1 MRHQISSGIN
11 LRHTRQTRLWVP
23 PLTVPSYLAVLPCP
37 ASHLPPEEQIHMLKG
52 PSAPSYPLTPLTPLC
67 PLCPSLTA
75 GEWPWPWR
83 CPWLV
88 AQAGGSRGEKDM
100 IMDHKQQHNSHTTH
114 TWKTVHTQL
123 DTWAAPASVLDRCQ
137 DLQTHTH
144 SHSHSLCSGC
154 LPSPP
159 RLVVLC
165 RQAIVPAFQCVPSQV
180 WRSLCYPGFWL
191 AQRGYLGLG
200 QCPLHVT
207 CWWHKRRGM
216 RGKGNA
222 DCPGRRPEEEHGQ
235 WEAPEEGIRVHW
247 WVLGLIFIHTDVQI
261 VSASYSIILALVV
274 IILNGPLVVTFHCGS
289 HGLTLAHS
297 DSTGVLLVNSI
308 TDHC

>member
-114 TWKTVHTQL
+114 TWKTVHTLPPEPPHNYTHYPVSNVLLTPPDDCCVTQ
-123 DTWAAPASVLDRCQ
+123 THPNNAIAIAPRDVRQGKAGYCFLIPSWLSVGCQSSVLRPGSAVP
-137 DLQTHTH
+137 LP
-144 SHSHSLCSGC
+144 SIPGFSGC
-154 LPSPP
+154 AGLWCRSPAVCFRRRTQGKVLFGLPVVMAG
-159 RLVVLC
+159 VVLC
-165 RQAIVPAFQCVPSQV
+165 SVCSLHISQGS
-180 WRSLCYPGFWL
+180 SL
-191 AQRGYLGLG
+191 
-200 QCPLHVT
+200 
-207 CWWHKRRGM
+207 
-216 RGKGNA
+216 
-222 DCPGRRPEEEHGQ
+222 
-235 WEAPEEGIRVHW
+235 
-247 WVLGLIFIHTDVQI
+247 
-261 VSASYSIILALVV
+261 
-274 IILNGPLVVTFHCGS
+274 S
-289 HGLTLAHS
+289 HSNTHI
-297 DSTGVLLVNSI
+297 I
-308 TDHC
+308 TDWPLIKAGCGDALKVI